1 MNVCVTCSILIIR
14 CFSSGGCV
22 VIYLIFSKLNGVALL
37 GSARDAAAGA
47 TLFLIFMA
55 CLHVIGKSAALPWR
69 LPFLAYSSALWEYIK
84 VGIYASTMTYV
95 ALWVIRGRGNLVGL
109 ASSVVATA
117 FSLFVYA
124 YTLASVIG
132 IPVYWKYSLANVIGV
147 TLANGRVMTLA
158 GEGVTF
164 ALTWFSGLSGI
175 FVGLK
180 SETFGDSDAL
190 AVVALINYALLI
202 WLTIITTYFGP
213 LPPLF
218 SGS

>member
-1 MNVCVTCSILIIR
+1 M
-14 CFSSGGCV
+14 
-22 VIYLIFSKLNGVALL
+22 

-55 CLHVIGKSAALPWR
+55 CLHVIGKSAVLPWR

-147 TLANGRVMTLA
+147 TLAGGRVMTLV

-202 WLTIITTYFGP
+202 WLTVITTYFGP

>member
-1 MNVCVTCSILIIR
+1 
-14 CFSSGGCV
+14 
-22 VIYLIFSKLNGVALL
+22 L

>member
-1 MNVCVTCSILIIR
+1 M
-14 CFSSGGCV
+14 
-22 VIYLIFSKLNGVALL
+22 

-55 CLHVIGKSAALPWR
+55 CLHIIGKSVELPWKI
-69 LPFLAYSSALWEYIK
+69 PFLAYSSALWDYIK
-84 VGIYASTMTYV
+84 VGIYASTIAYI
-95 ALWVIRGRGNLVGL
+95 ALWVTRGKGNLVGL
-109 ASSVVATA
+109 ASTVIATA

-124 YTLASVIG
+124 YTLTSIVG

-147 TLANGRVMTLA
+147 TLANGKVMTLV

-180 SETFGDSDAL
+180 SETFSDFDAL
-190 AVVALINYALLI
+190 AAVALINYALLI